1 MMRVSRIRRYPI
13 KGLAG
18 EDLNGVELSAGA
30 GVPLDRGFAL
40 SFEDRLIGLSEDPR
54 LARFS
59 AAIDGDGRLTLYRD
73 GVVAAEGRP
82 DRVGGLAGIESALSQ
97 HFEGAT
103 IGNPRILSTKST
115 EAADETKPVSL
126 INLTSLEEL
135 APLLGVTPDP
145 RRFRGNLYLEGV
157 TAWQELGW
165 PGAELII
172 GAARLRVTEPTA
184 RCKMINV
191 DPDRAV
197 ADVNIPRAMVK
208 ALGHAVC
215 GVYAEVVATGRVV
228 LGDTVE
234 LA

>member
-1 MMRVSRIRRYPI
+1 
-13 KGLAG
+13 
-18 EDLNGVELSAGA
+18 
-30 GVPLDRGFAL
+30 
-40 SFEDRLIGLSEDPR
+40 
-54 LARFS
+54 
-59 AAIDGDGRLTLYRD
+59 
-73 GVVAAEGRP
+73 
-82 DRVGGLAGIESALSQ
+82 
-97 HFEGAT
+97 
-103 IGNPRILSTKST
+103 
-115 EAADETKPVSL
+115 VSL
-126 INLTSLEEL
+126 INLASLEEL

-208 ALGHAVC
+208 ALGHTVC

>member
-97 HFEGAT
+97 HFEGET
-103 IGNPRILSTKST
+103 IG
-115 EAADETKPVSL
+115 
-126 INLTSLEEL
+126 
-135 APLLGVTPDP
+135 
-145 RRFRGNLYLEGV
+145 GNLYLEGV

-208 ALGHAVC
+208 ALGHALC
-215 GVYAEVVATGRVV
+215 GVYAEVVAAGRVA